1 MPVKAIKLTV
11 LVLCGLAAGCSVVEF
26 FKPAGPPSNE
36 EIYDVYRQ
44 ITLEQ
49 STSADVILLF
59 AKPEYGLISQSKSI
73 IAQAGE
79 KKKGY
84 KLWFNMASFDENS
97 LIVNRKYVF
106 IVDERPKQLFV
117 EPWEGIYFD
126 CRITLPEEVVNEPYA
141 NDNARRIA
149 ILKQVGIS
157 TREDTKEVGADN
169 EIIAR
174 CGMMAGQ
181 AIDRAKVKLD
191 ASPAL
196 AAGFSEPEGLEFE
209 HPSFAK
215 GRLRLVVDG
224 DVATVKLRLGS
235 YAKKWK
241 LSLEKPVEPK

>member
-1 MPVKAIKLTV
+1 MPVKMIRLTV
-11 LVLCGLAAGCSVVEF
+11 LVFCGLLAGCSVVEF
-26 FKPAGPPSNE
+26 IKPAGPPSNQ
-36 EIYDVYRQ
+36 EIYDVYSQ

-59 AKPEYGLISQSKSI
+59 AKPENGLISQSKSI
-73 IAQAGE
+73 IAQAGQ

-84 KLWFNMASFDENS
+84 KSWFNMASFDENS

-117 EPWEGIYFD
+117 EPWEGVYFD
-126 CRITLPEEVVNEPYA
+126 CRITLPKEVVNEPYA

-149 ILKQVGIS
+149 ILKQVETSI
-157 TREDTKEVGADN
+157 REDTKEVGADN
-169 EIIAR
+169 LVIETD
-174 CGMMAGQ
+174 GMIAGQ
-181 AIDRAKVKLD
+181 AIDRATVKLD

-196 AAGFSEPEGLEFE
+196 AAGLSEPEGLEFE

-224 DVATVKLRLGS
+224 DVATVKLLLGS